1 MAAVA
6 AEIEKKQKKALP
18 RNYALVASVLREGK
32 ENSIT
37 ATDIMR
43 FTGIKDK
50 RSIHEIIEQLILKY
64 GFVIGSSRKGEYKG
78 YYLISNKEELKE
90 TLYTYNAQ
98 IQSMIKRH
106 QKLRE
111 NYAKK
116 D

>member
-1 MAAVA
+1 MAKVA
-6 AEIEKKQKKALP
+6 AKIKKALP

-37 ATDIMR
+37 TTDIMR

-64 GFVIGSSRKGEYKG
+64 GFVIGSSRKGKYKG

-98 IQSMIKRH
+98 IQSMINRH
-106 QKLRE
+106 QKLQE
-111 NYAKK
+111 NYSKK